1 MNDLRVPGRYA
12 HEVKKEPGFFG
23 LGGSVTHTYKADVV
37 AMRLAVEQ
45 GFGQDL

>member
-1 MNDLRVPGRYA
+1 MNDLQVPGRYA

-23 LGGSVTHTYKADVV
+23 LGGSVTHTYKVDVV